1 MCEGG
6 SDKYG
11 IARFYKNIGN
21 VYCQFQ
27 DYEKGADYFKTGY
40 EHCKADRDVDTER
53 KLLTNLTAIYIYL
66 GKAAEARKY
75 QRESV
80 RLKDDGDKVNRFIV
94 DFNGGLI
101 TAAEG
106 RYGDAVAVFHRLAA
120 YAVASKL
127 PPQYECYA
135 YQELY
140 KAFRKAGMPD
150 STLFYLSKCEHT
162 AKVHGM
168 SHMFVEVLKDASE
181 IYEGMGRRAESL
193 EYKDRFLAMSD
204 SIFNLRKFDAVKNT
218 KLLSELDPTR
228 LIDSTSGWF
237 DQGCGDFSSHHVYFK
252 KVKLEPADRILA
264 LTEFGGY
271 SYRVKGHLFINKR
284 NFGYGKVKN
293 GAALSAKIK
302 DLYQQQILPQ
312 LDKGLSVAIYT
323 QLSDVENETNG
334 LLTYDRAVLKVDEK
348 TMQEINEALRFE
360 E

>member
-1 MCEGG
+1 MT
-6 SDKYG
+6 D
-11 IARFYKNIGN
+11 AF
-21 VYCQFQ
+21 F
-27 DYEKGADYFKTGY
+27 
-40 EHCKADRDVDTER
+40 
-53 KLLTNLTAIYIYL
+53 
-66 GKAAEARKY
+66 
-75 QRESV
+75 RE
-80 RLKDDGDKVNRFIV
+80 I
-94 DFNGGLI
+94 
-101 TAAEG
+101 
-106 RYGDAVAVFHRLAA
+106 
-120 YAVASKL
+120 
-127 PPQYECYA
+127 
-135 YQELY
+135 
-140 KAFRKAGMPD
+140 
-150 STLFYLSKCEHT
+150 LS
-162 AKVHGM
+162 
-168 SHMFVEVLKDASE
+168 
-181 IYEGMGRRAESL
+181 
-193 EYKDRFLAMSD
+193 
-204 SIFNLRKFDAVKNT
+204 
-218 KLLSELDPTR
+218 
-228 LIDSTSGWF
+228 IDSTSGWF